1 MLKICF
7 SRLKLP
13 KRLLFRLIILLIAS
27 YSLSSCSL
35 LKIESA
41 QTPLAKVD
49 LNTRILTQSFA
60 TEAMDRVEN
69 AADSIGI
76 LEFDNMDVQINT
88 LRWKIYTSKELG
100 RLSFQTEP
108 KIALLDTWS
117 YFLKIKNGFESNAAK
132 DFFGNS
138 SHIAIAA
145 IDKNI
150 AEIEQIASN
159 VLNEKDF
166 KATKAFVEQYAIS
179 SPLSAQQQF
188 QHKSIRAD
196 YLDFKNIPDSLAYQ
210 TVGSLSEVVAD
221 ASNRFGYLSDA
232 TGKQL
237 SWRTEL
243 MLREKGID
251 SLDVQQKFNEI
262 EAQFERL
269 LVIAENSPEELE
281 KAIIEFRNNFSPF
294 FESLNGEIRNSMED
308 ISENIN
314 RVDDILLRERIVLD
328 SIIKREREAITQK
341 ADELVETS
349 IENAF
354 DGLSKMVRN
363 IIIYVILLI
372 LVLFG
377 VPFYLGFLLGK
388 KKSNP

>member
-1 MLKICF
+1 VLG
-7 SRLKLP
+7 LT
-13 KRLLFRLIILLIAS
+13 
-27 YSLSSCSL
+27 SCSL

-49 LNTRILTQSFA
+49 LNTRILTQTFA
-60 TEAMDRVEN
+60 REAMDRVEN

-76 LEFDNMDVQINT
+76 LELDNMDVQINT

-117 YFLKIKNGFESNAAK
+117 YFLKIKYGIESEAAK

-138 SHIAIAA
+138 KHIAIAA
-145 IDKNI
+145 IDINI
-150 AEIEQIASN
+150 AEIEKIASS

-166 KATKAFVEQYAIS
+166 RATKAFVEQYAIS
-179 SPLSAQQQF
+179 TPLSAQQKF
-188 QHKSIRAD
+188 QHKSIRSA
-196 YLDFKNIPDSLAYQ
+196 YLDFKKIPDSLAYQ

-232 TGKQL
+232 TGKQF

-243 MLREKGID
+243 MLKEKGID
-251 SLDVQQKFNEI
+251 SLDVQKKFDEI

-269 LVIAENSPEELE
+269 LVIAENSPEDLE
-281 KAIIEFRNNFSPF
+281 KAIIQFRNNFSPF
-294 FESLNGEIRNSMED
+294 FENLNDEIRHSMED

-314 RVDDILLRERIVLD
+314 RVDEILMRERVVLD

-354 DGLSKMVRN
+354 DGMSKMIRN
-363 IIIYVILLI
+363 IIIYVILLV

-377 VPFYLGFLLGK
+377 LPFYLGFLLGK